1 MFVINTLVKF
11 KKSVEY
17 FVKCFSREE
26 EKNKMEHFDVIIV
39 GAGVSGLACAHA
51 LHTCGLVSSS
61 WRPPITSAGGAEP
74 YRNKN

>member
-39 GAGVSGLACAHA
+39 GAGVSGLTCAHA
-51 LHTCGLVSSS
+51 LHTSGLRVVVLEASDH
-61 WRPPITSAGGAEP
+61 IGG
-74 YRNKN
+74 RCLTV